1 MGKASLLHS
10 KALRHFLKSPFAV
23 CSALVVLFFMLAAG
37 VGPFFAPQNPYDLST
52 VSILDGMK
60 PPAWMEGGTP
70 AYLFGTDVHGRD
82 ILSLILWGTRT
93 SLLVGFVT
101 VILAGTIG
109 MAVGLLSGFY
119 GGPLAGVLMR
129 IADMAYAFPSM
140 LMAILVMGILGRR
153 GVSTVIL
160 ALAAVAWVRYAR
172 VTYAKALSEK
182 EKEYVLA
189 AKGLGFGKLRI
200 MLKHLL
206 PNCMAPL
213 FIIGT
218 VDIAVFIIIEAS
230 LSFLGVGVS
239 PAEPSLGMI
248 IADARPYL
256 FVNKWWLIVF
266 PGGALMTVVAGIN
279 LFGDWLRE
287 ELNPKIQ
294 NISV

>member
-1 MGKASLLHS
+1 MGKTSLLYS
-10 KALRHFLKSPFAV
+10 KAFRHFLKSPFAV
-23 CSALVVLFFMLAAG
+23 CSAAVVLSYVLAAG
-37 VGPFFAPQNPYDLST
+37 VGPFLAPQNPYDLST

-70 AYLFGTDVHGRD
+70 SYLLGTDVQGRD

-101 VILAGTIG
+101 VFLAGTIG

-119 GGPLAGVLMR
+119 GGPVASILMR
-129 IADMAYAFPSM
+129 MADMAYAFPSM

-153 GVSTVIL
+153 GVSTIIL

-172 VTYAKALSEK
+172 VTYAKAVSEK

-189 AKGLGFGKLRI
+189 ARGLGFGKLRI

-206 PNCMAPL
+206 PNCIAPL
-213 FIIGT
+213 FTMGT

-239 PAEPSLGMI
+239 PAEPSLGMV
-248 IADARPYL
+248 IASARPYL
-256 FVNKWWLIVF
+256 FVKKWWLIVF
-266 PGGALMTVVAGIN
+266 PGGALVVLVAGIN

-287 ELNPKIQ
+287 ELNPKVQ
-294 NISV
+294 NISI